1 MNNNVDI
8 DRVLK
13 DMSINPTI
21 LIVDDSAENI
31 DLLSNMLHKNY
42 KVKAA
47 LYGERALKIAKATPH
62 PDMILLDIMMPGM
75 DGYEVCKKLKDDP
88 LTSQIPVIFISA
100 MNELI
105 YEKQGLELGAVD
117 YISKPFNPDIVLRRI
132 KTHIELYD
140 QNRALA
146 YQVKEYTEELL
157 ETRIEIINR
166 LGRVSE
172 LKDNETGMH
181 IVRMSH
187 YSRLIADLLDESDE
201 WKELLFQV
209 AAMHDIGKVGIPDHV
224 LLKPGKLDNNE
235 WEIMKQHS
243 QYGGDII
250 GNHHSDIMK
259 MAKEVALYHH
269 EKWDGSGYPCGLV
282 GEDIPLSA
290 RIVAIADV
298 FDALTSDRPYKKA
311 WSVEKT
317 MTYINEQSGIQFDPA
332 LIPLLVQQQD
342 KIILIMNE
350 FKDIDAMNIIHTIE
364 V

>member
-1 MNNNVDI
+1 
-8 DRVLK
+8 
-13 DMSINPTI
+13 
-21 LIVDDSAENI
+21 
-31 DLLSNMLHKNY
+31 
-42 KVKAA
+42 
-47 LYGERALKIAKATPH
+47 
-62 PDMILLDIMMPGM
+62 IMMPGM
-75 DGYEVCKKLKDDP
+75 DGYEVCKSLKDDP

-100 MNELI
+100 MNELS
-105 YEKQGLELGAVD
+105 YEKKGLDLGAVD
-117 YISKPFNPDIVLRRI
+117 FISKPFNPDIVLRRI

-187 YSRLIADLLDESDE
+187 YSRLIAELLDETDD

-209 AAMHDIGKVGIPDHV
+209 AAMHDIGKVGIPDHI
-224 LLKPGKLDNNE
+224 LLKPGKFEPEE
-235 WEIMKQHS
+235 WEIMKKHS

-269 EKWDGSGYPCGLV
+269 EKWDGSGYPYGLV
-282 GEDIPLSA
+282 SEDIPLSA

-311 WSVEKT
+311 WSFEKT
-317 MTYINEQSGIQFDPA
+317 MAYINEQSGVQFDPT
-332 LIPLLVQQQD
+332 LVPLFNQQQD
-342 KIILIMNE
+342 KVIVIMNE
-350 FKDIDAMNIIHTIE
+350 FKDLDAMHIIQTIE
-364 V
+364 L